1 MIKSSPLVIPKTLAN
16 TILESGNMENIITKI
31 QIIDQIKKED
41 KDSFSLL
48 NLKKNT
54 IIAIIASIGN
64 NIEYINMITP

>member
-1 MIKSSPLVIPKTLAN
+1 MIKSRPLVIPKALAN
-16 TILESGNMENIITKI
+16 TILEFGNMENIITKI

-41 KDSFSLL
+41 KDSFPLL

>member
-1 MIKSSPLVIPKTLAN
+1 MIKSSPLVTPKAFAN

-41 KDSFSLL
+41 KDSFPLL

-54 IIAIIASIGN
+54 IIAITASIGN

>member
-1 MIKSSPLVIPKTLAN
+1 
-16 TILESGNMENIITKI
+16 MENIITKI

-41 KDSFSLL
+41 KDSFPLL

-54 IIAIIASIGN
+54 IIVIIASIGN

>member
-1 MIKSSPLVIPKTLAN
+1 MIKSRPLVTPKAFAN
-16 TILESGNMENIITKI
+16 TILEFGNMENIITKI

-41 KDSFSLL
+41 KDSFPLL

-54 IIAIIASIGN
+54 IIAITASIGN

>member
-1 MIKSSPLVIPKTLAN
+1 MIKSRPLVIPKTLAN

-41 KDSFSLL
+41 KDSFPLL

>member
-1 MIKSSPLVIPKTLAN
+1 MIKSRPLVIPKTLAN

-41 KDSFSLL
+41 KDSFPLL

-54 IIAIIASIGN
+54 IIAITASIGN

>member
-1 MIKSSPLVIPKTLAN
+1 
-16 TILESGNMENIITKI
+16 MENIITKI

-41 KDSFSLL
+41 KDSFPLL

-54 IIAIIASIGN
+54 IIAITASIGN

>member
-1 MIKSSPLVIPKTLAN
+1 MIKSRPLVIPKTLAN
-16 TILESGNMENIITKI
+16 TILDSGNMENIITKI

-41 KDSFSLL
+41 KDSFPLL